1 MQLRLLLIIL
11 VISIS
16 NSLFAQRTIVRGNV
30 YDAADGN
37 TIISATVWIKGTKLV
52 TVSDEHGFYNITD
65 APSGKQQLVFSF
77 IGYDTV
83 TTVVNIAAKGIT
95 YTKTFLKESTQ
106 LLDEINI
113 VGASIAKRTEVK
125 AGEITVTPKEI
136 KSLPSIGGESDIAQ
150 YLPVLPGIVSTGDQ
164 GGQIYIRGGSPVQ
177 NKILLDGMT
186 IFNPFHS
193 IGLFSVFE
201 TEAIRTIDVLSAGF
215 NVEHGGRVSAV
226 VDIQTKDGNKKNLS
240 GVVGLNPFAG
250 KIVLEGPIV
259 KLREDKPFTASFLL
273 SAKKSLLDYTSKSLY
288 SYVNDDKGLPFEFND
303 YYGKLSLGLNNGSKI
318 DIFSFKFNDKVD
330 YNSSTNFEWNN
341 FGLGTNFNIYPT
353 GSNISLGGTFNMS
366 NYDIQLLEAGFAPRT
381 SKLNNFQVGM
391 NITSYGAKSETKFGI
406 DIQGIKTK
414 LTYTNFLKYII
425 DQEENTT
432 ELSFYVKQKW
442 ILGDLVIQPGVR
454 FQYYQGINALSPEPR
469 IGVKYNVSGVFRL
482 KAAAGLYSQNL
493 LSTIDDRDVVNLFNG
508 FLTGPEEK
516 VIDYSTGERPKSV
529 LQKASHLLFGIEY
542 DLSRYIELG
551 LEPYYKNFSTLININ
566 RNKASSA
573 EANYLVERG
582 KAYGIDLTGK
592 FKTDR
597 YYLWVTYSYAKVTHD
612 DGRQVYPT
620 IYDRTHNIN
629 VLASAAF
636 GKSKDLE
643 LSVRWNFGSGFPFTR
658 AIGFYDQ
665 IPNIG
670 LETDF
675 INSNGEIGIVY
686 ESQRNAGRLI
696 DYHRLDLSL
705 KKTFHFG
712 DRSRLEVS
720 ASVTNAYNR
729 DNLFYF
735 NRLTYERVNQLPI
748 LPSVG
753 INFYF

>member
-1 MQLRLLLIIL
+1 MQLRLLLL
-11 VISIS
+11 FFVITITQ
-16 NSLFAQRTIVRGNV
+16 SLSAQRTIVRGNV

-37 TIISATVWIKGTKLV
+37 GIISGTVWIKGTKIV
-52 TVSDEHGFYNITD
+52 TVTDEHGFYNITD
-65 APSGKQQLVFSF
+65 APSGEQQIVFSYV
-77 IGYDTV
+77 GYDTV
-83 TTVVNIAAKGIT
+83 TTVVNIANKGIT

-113 VGASIAKRTEVK
+113 VGDAIAKRTEVK

-136 KSLPSIGGESDIAQ
+136 KALPSIGGEVDIAQ

-201 TEAIRTIDVLSAGF
+201 TETIRTIDVLSAGF
-215 NVEHGGRVSAV
+215 NVDYGGRVSAV
-226 VDIQTKDGNKKNLS
+226 VDIQTKDGNKKNFG
-240 GVVGLNPFAG
+240 GVVGINPFAG
-250 KIVLEGPIV
+250 KVVLEGPLV
-259 KLREDKPFTASFLL
+259 KLRQDKPFTASFLL

-288 SYVNDDKGLPFEFND
+288 SYVNDKGLPFDFSD
-303 YYGKLSLGLNNGSKI
+303 YYGKVSLGLNNGSKI

-330 YNSSTNFEWNN
+330 YNQSTNFEWNN
-341 FGLGTNFNIYPT
+341 FGMGTNFIIYPS
-353 GSNISLGGTFNMS
+353 GSSISLGGTFNLS
-366 NYDIQLLEAGFAPRT
+366 NYDIQLLEEGFAPRT

-432 ELSFYVKQKW
+432 ELSFYVKHKM
-442 ILGDLVIQPGVR
+442 IIGNLVLQPGLR
-454 FQYYQGINALSPEPR
+454 LHYYQGINALSPEPR
-469 IGVKYNVSGVFRL
+469 IGMKYNVNGVLRL

-493 LSTIDDRDVVNLFNG
+493 LSTVDDRDVVNLFNG

-516 VIDYSTGERPKSV
+516 VIDYKTGKRPNSV
-529 LQKASHLLFGIEY
+529 LQKATHYLFGVEY
-542 DLSRYIELG
+542 DLTRHIELG

-566 RNKASSA
+566 RNKATST
-573 EANYLVERG
+573 EANYLVESG

-592 FKTDR
+592 FKMDR
-597 YYLWVTYSYAKVTHD
+597 YYIWATYSYAKVTHN
-612 DGRQVYPT
+612 DGRQEYPT

-629 VLASAAF
+629 FLASVAF
-636 GKSKDLE
+636 GKKKDLE
-643 LSVRWNFGSGFPFTR
+643 VSLRWNFGSGFPFTR

-665 IPNIG
+665 IPNVG

-675 INSNGEIGIVY
+675 MNSNGNIGIVY

-696 DYHRLDLSL
+696 DYHRLDISV
-705 KKTFHFG
+705 KKTFNFTH
-712 DRSRLEVS
+712 RSRLEVS
-720 ASVTNAYNR
+720 ASVTNAYDR

-748 LPSVG
+748 LPSLG
-753 INFYF
+753 MNFYF